1 MIIGLPLDGLKT
13 TDAVETLINQSS
25 NAPQTTLGLNNDLP
39 KETKGGN
46 QKRLIRGG
54 DRSTSKISKKHKHCR
69 AMYGVWWNLDSFYS
83 VLFIICIV
91 IVSNTCITTLYQSI
105 LSSEISHIHL
115 LYFFCAFYLFPF
127 NFC

>member
-39 KETKGGN
+39 KETKGGD

-54 DRSTSKISKKHKHCR
+54 DRSTSKISRKHKHCR
-69 AMYGVWWNLDSFYS
+69 AMYGV
-83 VLFIICIV
+83 
-91 IVSNTCITTLYQSI
+91 
-105 LSSEISHIHL
+105 
-115 LYFFCAFYLFPF
+115 
-127 NFC
+127 